1 MKTRFLAILL
11 IVMTAFSTLAA
22 TQALAVAVDVDALAD
37 PALDQRARVIARQ
50 LRCLVCQNQS
60 IEDSNA
66 DLARDL
72 RQLVR
77 DRLKAGDS
85 DDQVIAYI
93 VARYGD
99 WVLLNPPVNPRTY
112 LLWAAPILIA
122 ALGLILTV
130 RRRRNTRLGPSVP
143 LSADESAR
151 LQEILGDQPPR

>member
-1 MKTRFLAILL
+1 MKTRLLAILL
-11 IVMTAFSTLAA
+11 VIMTGLGTLPAF
-22 TQALAVAVDVDALAD
+22 AVAVDVDALAD

-77 DRLKAGDS
+77 ERLKSGDN
-85 DDQVIAYI
+85 DDQVIAFI

-112 LLWAAPILIA
+112 LLWAAPVLIA
-122 ALGLILTV
+122 GIGLILAM
-130 RRRRNTRLGPSVP
+130 RRRPSRLGAAEP
-143 LSADESAR
+143 LSAAESSR
-151 LQEILGDQPPR
+151 LQEILGDPSQR

>member
-1 MKTRFLAILL
+1 MKTWILAIFL
-11 IVMTAFSTLAA
+11 ITMTGLSPLAA
-22 TQALAVAVDVDALAD
+22 THVLAVAVDVDALAD

-77 DRLKAGDS
+77 DRLKAGDN
-85 DDQVIAYI
+85 DDQVIAYV

-112 LLWAAPILIA
+112 LLWAAPLLIA
-122 ALGLILTV
+122 GIGLVLTV
-130 RRRRNTRLGPSVP
+130 RRHQRSLTAAEP
-143 LSADESAR
+143 LSADESSR

>member
-1 MKTRFLAILL
+1 MRPKFLALL
-11 IVMTAFSTLAA
+11 FVLLTALSPLGAM
-22 TQALAVAVDVDALAD
+22 QALAVAVDVDALAD

-77 DRLKAGDS
+77 DRLKAGDN

-122 ALGLILTV
+122 GAGLILTV
-130 RRRRNTRLGPSVP
+130 RRRRNTRSSPAVP

-151 LQEILGDQPPR
+151 LKEILGDPPSR

>member
-1 MKTRFLAILL
+1 MKTRILAILL
-11 IVMTAFSTLAA
+11 IIVTGLGTLPAF
-22 TQALAVAVDVDALAD
+22 AVAVDVDALAD

-77 DRLKAGDS
+77 DRLKAGDN

-112 LLWAAPILIA
+112 LLWAAPVLIA
-122 ALGLILTV
+122 GIGLVLAM
-130 RRRRNTRLGPSVP
+130 RRRHSRRNAAEP
-143 LSADESAR
+143 LSADESSR
-151 LQEILGDQPPR
+151 LQEILGDQAPR